1 MRATMSEPKRRG
13 HFTGGGARRGTL
25 ILATRNP
32 HKVAEIGL
40 ILCGLPVEVV
50 SLAELG
56 LDLDLPEEQ
65 STYAGNACSKAL
77 AVAEYC
83 RAWALADDSGLE
95 VEALGGAPGVRSH
108 RFAGPDAGDRENI
121 SLLLELLA
129 DVPPPREA
137 RFRAA
142 AALASPEGTV
152 WVAEGTWEGEIATS
166 PRGTGGFGYDPV
178 FIPGV
183 PAGGKTVAEI
193 EAGTKAIFSHRGK
206 AVRVLWP
213 LIAELVGRE

>member
-1 MRATMSEPKRRG
+1 MSGPRQHGRSAGTGTRR
-13 HFTGGGARRGTL
+13 RTL

-40 ILCGLPVEVV
+40 ILAGLPVEVI

-56 LDLDLPEEQ
+56 LDLPLPEEEP
-65 STYAGNACSKAL
+65 TYAGNARSKAL
-77 AVAEYC
+77 AVARYC

-95 VEALGGAPGVRSH
+95 VEALGGRPGVRSH
-108 RFAGPDAGDRENI
+108 RFAAPDAGDRQNI
-121 SLLLELLA
+121 SLLLALLA
-129 DVPPPREA
+129 DVPPPRRA

-152 WVAEGTWEGEIATS
+152 WVAEGTWEGEIAAA
-166 PRGTGGFGYDPV
+166 PRGAGGFGYDPV
-178 FIPGV
+178 FVPGV
-183 PAGGKTVAEI
+183 PGGGKTVAEI
-193 EAGTKAIFSHRGK
+193 EAETKATFSHRGK
-206 AVRVLWP
+206 AVRALWP